1 MRRRMPIRTLS
12 PVNATGL
19 GEQADGRA
27 RARSRVLFEV
37 ALVIAAGLIQIGATA
52 AAATHQPDAIAPGP
66 AGWLLLALGVATLPF
81 RHRWPVTVLAFT
93 FTTTLLY
100 WSLGYARGPIFVS
113 LIVALIQAVLT
124 GHRRAALV
132 SVIAGFFLF
141 PWLGFIFG
149 RSDAP
154 TVGAVLVL
162 AAWLTV
168 LVSVAETIRSR
179 RDRARAAA
187 ESRAEAGR
195 RQATEERLR
204 IARELHDSVAHSL
217 SLINIQAGVA
227 LHLINERPEQA
238 HEALATVKQASKE
251 ALVELR
257 SILGVLRQV
266 DEDAPRAPTPTL
278 RRLDDLVAGAGAAG
292 LDVRVEVDA
301 DLETLPRPVDLAAFR
316 IIQESLTNVAR
327 HSDRPD
333 ATLRIRTDADALT
346 VEVLD
351 EGTGPRSAVEWPSGG
366 NGIAGMKERAA
377 SVGGQLDAGPR
388 PGRGFAVRARLPL
401 GDRP

>member
-1 MRRRMPIRTLS
+1 MRRRTPIRTLS
-12 PVNATGL
+12 SVNETGL
-19 GEQADGRA
+19 GEEADGRA
-27 RARSRVLFEV
+27 RARSRALGEV
-37 ALVIAAGLIQIGATA
+37 ALVVAAGLIQVGATA
-52 AAATHQPDAIAPGP
+52 GAATHQPEAIAPGP
-66 AGWLLLALGVATLPF
+66 VGWLLLALGVAALPF
-81 RHRWPVTVLAFT
+81 RHRWPVAVLGFT
-93 FTTTLLY
+93 FATTLLY

-113 LIVALIQAVLT
+113 LIVALIHAVLT

-132 SVIAGFFLF
+132 SVIAGFLLF
-141 PWLGFIFG
+141 PWLGAVLG
-149 RSDAP
+149 RTDAP

-187 ESRAEAGR
+187 ESLAEAGR

-278 RRLDDLVAGAGAAG
+278 RRLDDLVAGAVAAG
-292 LDVRVEVDA
+292 LEVRVELGA
-301 DLETLPRPVDLAAFR
+301 DLDTLPRHVDLAAFR

-333 ATLRIRTDADALT
+333 ATVRIRTDADALS

-351 EGTGPRSAVEWPSGG
+351 EGTGRRSAAEWPSGG

-377 SVGGQLDAGPR
+377 SVGGQLAAGPR